1 MKPRKQKDKGS
12 ERSEFA
18 KAITFLSQI
27 AITMAVCVFIGVFLG
42 SYLDR
47 LFGTSP
53 WFLLI
58 FSLLGVGASFKAL
71 FDMMPGEK

>member
-1 MKPRKQKDKGS
+1 MEPPKQKKEGN
-12 ERSEFA
+12 ERKEFA

-42 SYLDR
+42 NFLDN
-47 LFGTSP
+47 LLGTSP
-53 WFLLI
+53 WLLLI

-71 FDMMPGEK
+71 LDMMPGDK

>member
-1 MKPRKQKDKGS
+1 MKPPKQKNEGS
-12 ERSEFA
+12 GRSEFA

-27 AITMAVCVFIGVFLG
+27 AITMAVCVLIGVLLG
-42 SYLDR
+42 NYLDR

-53 WFLLI
+53 WLLLI

-71 FDMMPGEK
+71 LDMMPGGK